1 MRPPRASFLQEGCA
15 MNDALRWLDRNAEE
29 VICAAMM
36 IFMTVLGFANVM
48 ARYLGYSMAYTEELL
63 VMLLV
68 WLTMLGT
75 AAGFKRNAHLSMS
88 FLRERLPYAGQ
99 RALEILSVILTVGSV
114 LVVMIVCAVY
124 QIPDEI
130 LLHSRTLSL
139 DLPTVYYSLAIP
151 VCGVL
156 VIVRVLQAS
165 WREWK
170 SVGGAE

>member
-1 MRPPRASFLQEGCA
+1 MS
-15 MNDALRWLDRNAEE
+15 DKLRWLGKNAEE

-36 IFMTVLGFANVM
+36 TFMTVLGFANVA

-75 AAGFKRNAHLSMS
+75 AAGFKRNVHLSMT
-88 FLRERLPYAGQ
+88 FFRERIPVVGQ
-99 RALEILSVILTVGSV
+99 KALEILSVVLTVGSV
-114 LVVMIVCAVY
+114 LVVMVVCAVY

-130 LLHSRTLSL
+130 LLRSRTLSL

-151 VCGVL
+151 VCGIL
-156 VIVRVLQAS
+156 ILVRVLQAS
-165 WREWK
+165 WRDWK
-170 SVGGAE
+170 HVERVE

>member
-1 MRPPRASFLQEGCA
+1 MSEK
-15 MNDALRWLDRNAEE
+15 LRWLGRNAEE
-29 VICAAMM
+29 VVCAAMM
-36 IFMTVLGFANVM
+36 TFMTALGFANVV

-75 AAGFKRNAHLSMS
+75 AAGFKRNAHLSMT
-88 FLRERLPYAGQ
+88 FLRERLPTVGQ
-99 RALEILSVILTVGSV
+99 KALEILSTVLTVGAV

-156 VIVRVLQAS
+156 VIIRVLQSS
-165 WREWK
+165 WRDWK
-170 SVGGAE
+170 NLGRAE

>member
-1 MRPPRASFLQEGCA
+1 MGPPRAFLIPHGCA
-15 MNDALRWLDRNAEE
+15 MSETLRWLGRNAEE

-36 IFMTVLGFANVM
+36 IFMTVLGFTNVV

-75 AAGFKRNAHLSMS
+75 AAGFKRNAHLGMT
-88 FLRERLPYAGQ
+88 FFRERLPIVSQ
-99 RALEILSVILTVGSV
+99 KALEILSTILTVGSV
-114 LVVMIVCAVY
+114 VVVMVVCMVY

-130 LLHSRTLSL
+130 LLRSRTLSL

-151 VCGVL
+151 VCGIL
-156 VIVRVLQAS
+156 VIARVLQAS

-170 SVGGAE
+170 HLGGRA

>member
-1 MRPPRASFLQEGCA
+1 MGER
-15 MNDALRWLDRNAEE
+15 LRWLGRNAEE

-36 IFMTVLGFANVM
+36 IFMTVLGFANVV

-75 AAGFKRNAHLSMS
+75 AAGFKRNAHLSMT
-88 FLRERLPYAGQ
+88 FLRERLPWVGQ
-99 RALEILSVILTVGSV
+99 RVLEVLSAILTVGSV
-114 LVVMIVCAVY
+114 LVVMVVCAVY

-151 VCGVL
+151 VCGVV

-170 SVGGAE
+170 TLGGAA

>member
-1 MRPPRASFLQEGCA
+1 MRRGV
-15 MNDALRWLDRNAEE
+15 MVNKLRWLGRNAEE

-36 IFMTVLGFANVM
+36 TFMTVLGFANVS

-75 AAGFKRNAHLSMS
+75 AAGFKRNAHLSMT
-88 FLRERLPYAGQ
+88 FLQERLPRLGQ
-99 RALEILSVILTVGSV
+99 RALAILSGVLTVGSV
-114 LVVMIVCAVY
+114 VLVMVVCVVY

-130 LLHSRTLSL
+130 LLKSRTLSL

-156 VIVRVLQAS
+156 VIVRVLQTS

-170 SVGGAE
+170 SLGRAEQ

>member
-1 MRPPRASFLQEGCA
+1 MGE
-15 MNDALRWLDRNAEE
+15 ALRWLGRNAEE
-29 VICAAMM
+29 VVCAAMM
-36 IFMTVLGFANVM
+36 IFMTVLGFANVV

-75 AAGFKRNAHLSMS
+75 AAGFKRNAHLSMT
-88 FLRERLPYAGQ
+88 FFRERLPNVGQ
-99 RALEILSVILTVGSV
+99 KALEILSMILTVGSV
-114 LVVMIVCAVY
+114 LVVMIVCVVY

-130 LLHSRTLSL
+130 LLNSRTLSL

-165 WREWK
+165 WRDWK
-170 SVGGAE
+170 SLERAG

>member
-1 MRPPRASFLQEGCA
+1 MG
-15 MNDALRWLDRNAEE
+15 DALRWVGRNAEE

-36 IFMTVLGFANVM
+36 TFMTILGFTNVL
-48 ARYLGYSMAYTEELL
+48 ARYLGFSMAYTEELL

-75 AAGFKRNAHLSMS
+75 AAGFKRNAHLSMT
-88 FLRERLPYAGQ
+88 FFRERLPVVGQ
-99 RALEILSVILTVGSV
+99 KALEILSVVLTVGSL
-114 LVVMIVCAVY
+114 LVVMVVCVVY

-130 LLHSRTLSL
+130 LLNSRTLSL

-156 VIVRVLQAS
+156 VIIRVLQAS
-165 WREWK
+165 WRDWQ
-170 SVGGAE
+170 GLRRAGQ

>member
-1 MRPPRASFLQEGCA
+1 MGEK
-15 MNDALRWLDRNAEE
+15 LRWLGQNAEE
-29 VICAAMM
+29 VVCAAIMT
-36 IFMTVLGFANVM
+36 FMTLLGFANVL

-75 AAGFKRNAHLSMS
+75 AAGFKRNAHLGMT
-88 FLRERLPYAGQ
+88 FFRERLPTTGKK
-99 RALEILSVILTVGSV
+99 ALEILSTILTVGSV
-114 LVVMIVCAVY
+114 VVVMVVCVLY

-130 LLHSRTLSL
+130 LLKSRTLSL

-151 VCGVL
+151 VCGIL
-156 VIVRVLQAS
+156 IIMRILQAS

-170 SVGGAE
+170 LLKRAG

>member
-1 MRPPRASFLQEGCA
+1 MSEK
-15 MNDALRWLDRNAEE
+15 LRWLGRNAEE
-29 VICAAMM
+29 VVCAAMM
-36 IFMTVLGFANVM
+36 IFMTVLGFANVV

-75 AAGFKRNAHLSMS
+75 AAGFKRNAHLSMT
-88 FLRERLPYAGQ
+88 FLRERFPNGGQ
-99 RALEILSVILTVGSV
+99 KALEILSTVLTVGAV

-151 VCGVL
+151 VGGSL

-165 WREWK
+165 RREWK
-170 SVGGAE
+170 SLGRAE